1 MKKTTIIFVTI
12 LLLVIS
18 IVYAEDLPMPC
29 KFYGTVSINEN
40 PANSTDVTAYVEGTS
55 DIVDIEY
62 FDGVPF
68 GQYGIK
74 VSADGKN
81 IFFKVKKLIVNEAAV
96 ACVGGST
103 STELDLTA
111 TDADNDSYNFDDCNN
126 DTADINPGA
135 TEICDGID
143 NDCNAATPD
152 GSGES
157 WFNQVT
163 NCGTGFCARTG
174 NFVCQSGV
182 KTDTCVV
189 GAPVTEKCG
198 NDIDEDCDGADRACS
213 GGGGGGGGKC
223 KSEWN
228 CTSWSECDNSIQTRT
243 CSLQYPTCDPIE
255 AKPAESQS
263 CEMPVPEEIP
273 APAPNETL
281 LNQTETPAEEN
292 LTGNVTPTGGRNLLT
307 GLAIALFGG
316 NANPIVGIIIVLL
329 IAGLGVWLFFFLKR
343 RKKKGKK

>member
-1 MKKTTIIFVTI
+1 MKKTTIIFAMI
-12 LLLVIS
+12 LLFVIS
-18 IVYAEDLPMPC
+18 IVYAEVPTEEMPC
-29 KFYGTVSINEN
+29 SFYGTVSVNGNLSE
-40 PANSTDVTAYVEGTS
+40 STDVTAYVEGTINLTGTGRS
-55 DIVDIEY
+55 GPPSGNYTIDAD
-62 FDGVPF
+62 
-68 GQYGIK
+68 
-74 VSADGKN
+74 ADGTN
-81 IFFKVKKLIVNEAAV
+81 IFFKIKKLFVNEAAV
-96 ACVGGST
+96 NCTGGS
-103 STELDLTA
+103 STEFNLTA
-111 TDADNDSYNFDDCNN
+111 NDTDNDGYNVDDCNETN
-126 DTADINPGA
+126 ASINPGA

-189 GAPVTEKCG
+189 GAPVTEICG

-213 GGGGGGGGKC
+213 GGGGGGGKC

-228 CTSWSECDNSIQTRT
+228 CTSWSECDNSIQTRA

-273 APAPNETL
+273 APAPNETVP
-281 LNQTETPAEEN
+281 NQTETLAEEN
-292 LTGNVTPTGGRNLLT
+292 LTGNANPTGGRNLLT

-316 NANPIVGIIIVLL
+316 NANPIIGILIVLL